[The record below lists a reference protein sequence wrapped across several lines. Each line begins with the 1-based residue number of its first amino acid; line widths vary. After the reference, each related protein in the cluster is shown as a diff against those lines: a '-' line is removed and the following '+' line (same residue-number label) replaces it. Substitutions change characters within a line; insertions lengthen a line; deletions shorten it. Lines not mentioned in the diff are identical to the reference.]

1 MVRPLF
7 QIKSAIV
14 GQEREKDRSRW
25 IEHAAFLGSPS
36 AQSCGV
42 DRLPIGFAPW
52 DHASIVVRVS
62 VPRFV
67 FRSLLFAL
75 LLTSASLASPAL
87 GADERKAIDL
97 QIFRGGEGDEF
108 FYLAE
113 TEFEKVRPDVRVDM
127 TLDPR
132 IHDRVRVRV
141 LERDFFEVSNAFIN
155 FWPLIKNGDVLPLDE
170 WLDGPAWGETGDQ
183 PGKTWRETFL
193 PGSLDPYTYEG
204 KSYGIPLAYF
214 VSVIWYNK
222 TMFREHGWEKPRTW
236 DELYALCEQIKKDT
250 GNKTAPLAFQ
260 GRYADYTWPLVD
272 SAYYQL
278 AGADAWFAQRWRLE
292 PGSFDNPNYIKAIGY
307 AQKLATN
314 YFQDGFL
321 GMSHTEAQLQFF
333 TGNTAMIVCGSW
345 LKSEMKGKIPD
356 DFELGAFPLPTVPN
370 PVGSPAGGSPDAV
383 FAGSNYYFVMSGS
396 NHPRAGVEFL
406 RFMTSFRM
414 AGEFARLTDIAAA
427 IKGASKG
434 NLSADMDELL
444 AIIDKSRAS
453 YGVLSP
459 LYPDSRQM
467 LVDGMGGVL
476 SGAKTPEEIA
486 RQLEINA
493 AALKGQADNPQ
504 KVIVNHRWKPALLL
518 SALGLAAIYWIAT
531 TARDVRRRG
540 VTRRTVGDQAHGG
553 LQRMRWNNVL
563 LFVVPS
569 ALVYTAFVIVP
580 SLRAFFWSV
589 HEWNGITN
597 MAEMPYRGLLNFR
610 RLLLQSDAFWIALK
624 NNLFLMIVIPMFVI
638 PFSLFL
644 AACIS
649 RGIGGAKLFRIV
661 FFFPNLIGGVAAALL
676 WMHLYTPQGGLV
688 NTALA
693 GIGFESFRTFTW
705 LAPDHLYWALVPMSI
720 WGACGFNM
728 VLYLAAMENVPE
740 SLYESATIE
749 GAGPWHQFW
758 AITVPLIWEV
768 LAISIVFMV
777 IGGMKAFDM
786 IWLLTNQQPTTSTHV
801 ISTRMVQTMFWEYK
815 VGEATAI
822 AVLLFFMVF
831 LGTAATLR
839 VMRRERVE
847 M

>member
-1 MVRPLF
+1 L
-7 QIKSAIV
+7 
-14 GQEREKDRSRW
+14 
-25 IEHAAFLGSPS
+25 AA
-36 AQSCGV
+36 
-42 DRLPIGFAPW
+42 
-52 DHASIVVRVS
+52 VS
-62 VPRFV
+62 VRHVLTASGRAGRLSVLLLVLLP
-67 FRSLLFAL
+67 SLLLACPIAL
-75 LLTSASLASPAL
+75 A
-87 GADERKAIDL
+87 ADERKSIDL
-97 QIFRGGEGDEF
+97 QFFRGGEGDEF
-108 FYLAE
+108 FYLAPK
-113 TEFEKVRPDVRVDM
+113 EFEKLRPDVRVDLS
-127 TLDPR
+127 LDPR

-141 LERDFFEVSNAFIN
+141 LERNFFEVSNAFIN

-170 WLDGPAWGETGDQ
+170 WLDAPSWDQ

-193 PGSLDPYTYEG
+193 PGALDPYKWEG
-204 KSYGIPLAYF
+204 KHYGIPLGYF

-222 TMFREHGWEKPRTW
+222 KMFREHGWEKPRTW
-236 DELYALCEQIKKDT
+236 DELYALCDAIKAK
-250 GNKTAPLAFQ
+250 GIAPLAFQ
-260 GRYADYTWPLVD
+260 GRYPDYTWPLVD

-292 PGSFDNPNYIKAIGY
+292 PGTFNNSNYVQALGY
-307 AQKLATN
+307 AQRLATQ
-314 YFQDGFL
+314 YFMDGYL
-321 GMSHTEAQLQFF
+321 GMNHTDSQLQFF
-333 TGNTAMIVCGSW
+333 NGSTAMIPCGSW

-356 DFELGAFPLPTVPN
+356 GFELGCFPLPAVPN
-370 PVGSPAGGSPDAV
+370 PAPGATDAM
-383 FAGSNYYFVMSGS
+383 FATSNYYFVMSKAP
-396 NHPRAGVEFL
+396 HAREGVEFL

-414 AGEFARLTDIAAA
+414 AGEFARLTDIATA

-444 AIIDKSRAS
+444 AIIDKSKAS

-459 LYPDSRQM
+459 LYPDSKQM
-467 LVDGMGGVL
+467 LIDGMQPVL
-476 SGAKTPEEIA
+476 SGAKKPAEIA
-486 RQLEINA
+486 ASIEAAA
-493 AALKGQADNPQ
+493 AALKGQADHPE
-504 KVIVNHRWKPALLL
+504 KVIVNHRWKPALLIG
-518 SALGLAAIYWIAT
+518 ALGLAAIYWVAT
-531 TARDVRRRG
+531 TARSVRRRG
-540 VTRRTVGDQAHGG
+540 IKQPIVGAEAHGG
-553 LQRMRWNNVL
+553 LQRMRWNNIA
-563 LFVVPS
+563 LFVLPS
-569 ALVYTAFVIVP
+569 LAVYTAFVIVP
-580 SLRAFFWSV
+580 SLRAFLWSV
-589 HEWNGITN
+589 HEWNGLTN

-610 RLLLQSDAFWIALK
+610 RLLLESDAFWIALK

-649 RGIGGAKLFRIV
+649 RGIGGAKLFRVV

-693 GIGFESFRTFTW
+693 GLGFESFRTFTW
-705 LAPDHLYWALVPMSI
+705 LSPDHLYWALVPMSI

-740 SLYESATIE
+740 SLYESATID
-749 GAGPWHQFW
+749 GATPWRQFW
-758 AITVPLIWEV
+758 AITMPLIWEV

>member
-1 MVRPLF
+1 M
-7 QIKSAIV
+7 I
-14 GQEREKDRSRW
+14 RSRFLT
-25 IEHAAFLGSPS
+25 AAG
-36 AQSCGV
+36 C
-42 DRLPIGFAPW
+42 I
-52 DHASIVVRVS
+52 
-62 VPRFV
+62 
-67 FRSLLFAL
+67 L
-75 LLTSASLASPAL
+75 LLCSAAL
-87 GADERKAIDL
+87 ADERTPLDL
-97 QIFRGGEGDEF
+97 QLFRGGEGDEF

-113 TEFEKVRPDVRVDM
+113 AEFEKIRPDVRVDLS
-127 TLDPR
+127 LDPR
-132 IHDRVRVRV
+132 IADRVRVRV
-141 LERDFFEVSNAFIN
+141 LERDFFEISNAFIN

-170 WLDGPAWGETGDQ
+170 WLDGPSWDQ

-193 PGSLDPYTYEG
+193 PGALDPYTYRG
-204 KSYGIPLAYF
+204 KSYAVPLAYF

-222 TMFREHGWEKPRTW
+222 TMFREHGWDKPRTW
-236 DELYALCEQIKKDT
+236 DELYALCEQIQQDT
-250 GNKTAPLAFQ
+250 DGKVAPLAFQ

-278 AGADAWFAQRWRLE
+278 AGREAWFAQRWRLE
-292 PGSFDNPNYIKAIGY
+292 PGSFNNPEYVQALSY

-314 YFQDGFL
+314 YFQPGYL

-333 TGNTAMIVCGSW
+333 TGNTAMIPCGSW

-356 DFELGAFPLPTVPN
+356 DFELGCFQLPSVPN
-370 PVGSPAGGSPDAV
+370 PVGSPDAV
-383 FAGSNYYFVMSGS
+383 FAGSNYYFVMSKS
-396 NHPRAGVEFL
+396 NHPRIGVEFL
-406 RFMTSFRM
+406 RFMTSLRM
-414 AGEFARLTDIAAA
+414 AGEFARLTDIATAV
-427 IKGASKG
+427 KGASKG
-434 NLSADMDELL
+434 NLSSDMDELL
-444 AIIDKSRAS
+444 AIIEKSDAS

-459 LYPDSRQM
+459 LYPDSKQM
-467 LVDGMGGVL
+467 LVDGMGGVI
-476 SGAKTPEEIA
+476 SGAKTPEEVA

-504 KVIVNHRWKPALLL
+504 TVIVNHRWKPALLL
-518 SALGLAAIYWIAT
+518 GALGLAAIYWVAT

-540 VTRRTVGDQAHGG
+540 ITRRIAGAEAHGG
-553 LQRMRWNNVL
+553 LQRMRWNNIL

-580 SLRAFFWSV
+580 SLRAFVWSV
-589 HEWNGITN
+589 HEWNGLTN
-597 MAEMPYRGLLNFR
+597 MADMPYRGLLNFR
-610 RLLLQSDAFWIALK
+610 RLLLESDAFWIALK
-624 NNLFLMIVIPMFVI
+624 NNLFLMIVIPAFVI

-649 RGIGGAKLFRIV
+649 RGIAGAKLFRVV

-693 GIGFESFRTFTW
+693 GIGLESFRTFTW

-740 SLYESATIE
+740 SLYESATID
-749 GAGPWHQFW
+749 GASSWRQFW